1 MTDTAALLAKI
12 KQKKAQYS
20 RSVNKTVSIKEGKT
34 RVRLFMAPNMVND
47 AHPFGERDLGVHWI
61 KTSRTGKPVAVVGCQ
76 EIVYDKPSLLNP
88 IIEKA
93 ADAAVD
99 DETLAVIKEWKARKQ
114 VLINAI
120 IRDGA
125 DASEN
130 PQILQLTPTTFG
142 NILSILESYIE
153 DGRTDVL
160 DPKTGID
167 LIIQRSGK
175 GFDTEYT
182 VMVAPSSKPI
192 NPAVMD
198 NALDLDE
205 FIANEYFKGEE
216 NKAIAAMTAMV
227 GLSSGPALASS
238 RTTAALTAARPVEEV
253 VEVAAKPPA
262 GVKVASAKV
271 DDVVDDLNDDEV
283 NQMLEELDNL

>member
-262 GVKVASAKV
+262 GVKVAPAKV